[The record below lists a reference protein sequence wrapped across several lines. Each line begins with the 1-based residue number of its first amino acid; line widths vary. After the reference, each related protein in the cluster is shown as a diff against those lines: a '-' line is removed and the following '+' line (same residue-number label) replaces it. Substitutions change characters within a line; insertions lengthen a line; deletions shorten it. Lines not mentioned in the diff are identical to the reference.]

1 MIKINDQI
9 IEVVQDGVN
18 WQGSKDTV
26 ARVLSFSVIYQPLD
40 ETFPRYNIKIGDK
53 VEYIEKNKT
62 YFYGY
67 IEKISYTT
75 DNGTIEISC
84 CDMMKRLLNS
94 KCVGRFRG
102 TLKQLADKICGL
114 FYLKNGIESNST
126 HVHNIVS
133 TGDMSYY
140 EILKNACDV
149 MFARYALYLDGLTLK
164 LAEHNSFATFTIGQ
178 NIRSSSFSQDMSDI
192 VNKVLIIDTTGK
204 LLSSVQ
210 DTDSI
215 NQFGLFQTVY
225 TYDKDS
231 KNNLVDAQH
240 ELKTIK
246 NEGSIVVN
254 NDNNCISGR
263 FITVYEPLNN
273 FNGLFEIVS
282 DNHTIA
288 NDSVMTLDIE
298 LVEVAK

>member
-9 IEVVQDGVN
+9 IEVVQDGVT
-18 WQGSKDTV
+18 WQGAKDTV
-26 ARVLSFSVIYQPLD
+26 ARTLTFSVVYQPLD
-40 ETFPRYNIKIGDK
+40 ENFPKYKIKIGDK
-53 VEYIEKNKT
+53 VAYIENNKT

-67 IEKISYTT
+67 IESISYAT
-75 DNGTIEISC
+75 DNGTLEISC
-84 CDMMKRLLNS
+84 CDIMKRLLNS

-114 FYLKNGIESNST
+114 FYLKNGITSNNT

-140 EILKNACDV
+140 EILKNACDI
-149 MFARYALYLDGLTLK
+149 MFERYTLYLDGLTLK

-178 NIRSSSFSQDMSDI
+178 NIRSSSFSQDMSEV
-192 VNKVLIIDTTGK
+192 VNKVLIIDSKGK

-210 DTDSI
+210 DTASI

-231 KNNLVDAQH
+231 KNNLVDAKK

-263 FITVYEPLNN
+263 FIKVYEPMNN

-282 DNHTIA
+282 DSHTIA
-288 NDSVMTLDIE
+288 NDSVMTLGIE
-298 LVEVAK
+298 LVETAK

>member
-26 ARVLSFSVIYQPLD
+26 ARVLSFSVVYQPLD

-53 VEYIEKNKT
+53 VEYIDNNKT

-75 DNGTIEISC
+75 DNGTLEISC

-114 FYLKNGIESNST
+114 FSLKNGIESNST
-126 HVHNIVS
+126 HAHNIVS

-149 MFARYALYLDGLTLK
+149 MFERYTLYLDGLTLK

-178 NIRSSSFSQDMSDI
+178 NIRSSSFSQNMSDI

-210 DTDSI
+210 DTESI

-231 KNNLVDAQH
+231 KNNLVDAQN
-240 ELKTIK
+240 ELKMIK